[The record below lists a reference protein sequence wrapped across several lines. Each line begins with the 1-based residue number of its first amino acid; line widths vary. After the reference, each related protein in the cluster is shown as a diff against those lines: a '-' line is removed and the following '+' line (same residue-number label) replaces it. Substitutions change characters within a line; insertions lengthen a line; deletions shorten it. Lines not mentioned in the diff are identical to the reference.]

1 MERQFIKS
9 PFQEILTSESQ
20 VRDII
25 GLPSDLI
32 MRKSISSLDKH
43 CLNFIALSPLL
54 FLSSA
59 DDQGNCDVSPRGDA
73 PGSVLVIDQN
83 HIAIP
88 ERPGNRRID
97 TLRNILLNP
106 KIGLLFIIPGLG
118 ETLRING
125 YARIIKDDNILKKM
139 KAHEKQPVLAI
150 GVQIEECYIHCA
162 KAFMRSKAWD
172 ADSWLKQ
179 SELPSIPAMVKD
191 HLNSAEYTEESI
203 RIGFQESYEKRL
215 Y

>member
-1 MERQFIKS
+1 MEKRNIKC
-9 PFQEILTSESQ
+9 PFQDILTTETQ

-25 GLPSDLI
+25 GLASDLI
-32 MRKSISSLDKH
+32 KRKSIKSLDKH
-43 CLNFIALSPLL
+43 CVNFMALSPLL
-54 FLSSA
+54 FLSTA
-59 DDQGNCDVSPRGDA
+59 DDQGSCDVSPRGDA
-73 PGSVLVIDQN
+73 PGSVLVLDQN
-83 HIAIP
+83 YIVIP

-97 TLRNILLNP
+97 SIRNILLNP
-106 KIGLLFIIPGLG
+106 QVGILFIIPGLG

-125 YARIIKDDNILKKM
+125 KAFVIKDEDILKKM

-172 ADSWLKQ
+172 SDSWIKKND
-179 SELPSIPAMVKD
+179 LPSIPAMVSD

>member
-1 MERQFIKS
+1 MEKDNLFH
-9 PFQEILTSESQ
+9 EILTTESE
-20 VRDII
+20 VREII

-32 MRKSISSLDKH
+32 KKKSITSLDKH
-43 CLNFIALSPLL
+43 CVNFMALSPLL
-54 FLSSA
+54 FLSSS

-73 PGSVLVIDQN
+73 PGSVLVLDQK
-83 HIAIP
+83 HIVIP

-97 TLRNILLNP
+97 TIRNILLNP
-106 KIGLLFIIPGLG
+106 QIGILFIIPGLG

-125 YARIIKDDNILKKM
+125 KAYIIKDADILEKM
-139 KAHEKQPVLAI
+139 KAHEKRPVLAI
-150 GVQIEECYIHCA
+150 GVEVEECYIHCA

-172 ADSWLKQ
+172 SNSWISK
-179 SELPSIPAMVKD
+179 SDLPSIPAMVTD

-203 RIGFQESYEKRL
+203 RIGFQESYEQRL